1 MTPARSIRPR
11 RDGRPLRRSLLRDLP
26 GLGEDA
32 VVIRLRLLLRALPG
46 PADDT
51 AAVDDENGALGHP
64 RVTLHV
70 VAAHAER
77 GHELALEVA
86 DQLERQPAQLCRERL
101 VREDGVDADAID
113 ADAGGFSLWI
123 PGPKLGQLCP
133 STTGE
138 IEHIEKEDES
148 LVLLERLGQRQLVVA
163 RRGQLEI
170 GRLVP
175 DLQHP
180 KSLATF
186 E

>member
-26 GLGEDA
+26 GLGEDE
-32 VVIRLRLLLRALPG
+32 VVVRLRLLLRALPG
-46 PADDT
+46 PADDS
-51 AAVDDENGALGHP
+51 
-64 RVTLHV
+64 

-86 DQLERQPAQLCRERL
+86 DQLERQPPQLRRERL

-123 PGPKLGQLCP
+123 PGPKLGQLGP

-148 LVLLERLGQRQLVVA
+148 LVLFERLGQR
-163 RRGQLEI
+163 
-170 GRLVP
+170 
-175 DLQHP
+175 
-180 KSLATF
+180 
-186 E
+186 